1 MRRSLLATV
10 VGTTAL
16 FATAV
21 LAQTPMEAPAPRT
34 GPANICQ
41 EVVAFLKTPPPA
53 PAAAPAPAPP
63 PAATGPAPQAAQTGS
78 NVPQGGGAP
87 AVEAQKAPPPAGQN
101 ATPPQT
107 AGITAPVPQA
117 PPAPKA
123 PPVSLAQ
130 AESLASAKTLRA
142 AATRPGPC
150 GSRASRFRPA
160 SSPWRRFGRIFC
172 SKPRNRRPETR
183 CTGTSVI
190 VLPSSALRQAR
201 RAAA

>member
-53 PAAAPAPAPP
+53 PAATPAPAPP

-130 AESLASAKTLRA
+130 AESLASANDVKGCRDAARTMRLAGVALPAGLLALAALREESFARNREIGGPKPAAPGLRSSSCLRA
-142 AATRPGPC
+142 R
-150 GSRASRFRPA
+150 
-160 SSPWRRFGRIFC
+160 
-172 SKPRNRRPETR
+172 
-183 CTGTSVI
+183 
-190 VLPSSALRQAR
+190 
-201 RAAA
+201 

>member
-10 VGTTAL
+10 AGTIAL
-16 FATAV
+16 FATAA
-21 LAQTPMEAPAPRT
+21 LAQTPTDPPPSAPRT

-107 AGITAPVPQA
+107 AGITGPVPQA

-130 AESLASAKTLRA
+130 AESLASVNDVKGCEAGAQGRRVGGPLPHLRKA
-142 AATRPGPC
+142 QHKHLSGRGRNECCAGV
-150 GSRASRFRPA
+150 PA
-160 SSPWRRFGRIFC
+160 RVR
-172 SKPRNRRPETR
+172 
-183 CTGTSVI
+183 
-190 VLPSSALRQAR
+190 
-201 RAAA
+201 